1 MLEKQ
6 SMSGRFIRLGSTILC
21 HPLCLLTIACS
32 LDTIKEFGL
41 LEKPAMELI
50 IGCVDAT
57 KRALMYSVAD
67 GYIYG
72 SVNFSIACLFL
83 LPTWILLWS
92 INVSWIEAPVINIQS
107 INDEANESIPTNTLD
122 TKEREKEK
130 SK

>member
-1 MLEKQ
+1 
-6 SMSGRFIRLGSTILC
+6 
-21 HPLCLLTIACS
+21 
-32 LDTIKEFGL
+32 
-41 LEKPAMELI
+41 MELI